1 MKKILTVT
9 ILILAGIIAAI
20 ALILGAVIDLVEGV
34 LSMIFWAII
43 ILFGYFFVK
52 KKIKD

>member
-1 MKKILTVT
+1 MKKILTLA
-9 ILILAGIIAAI
+9 ILILAGIVAAI
-20 ALILGAVIDLVEGV
+20 ALVLGAVIELVEGV
-34 LSMIFWAII
+34 LSMIFWFII